1 MTVQEV
7 IVAIGAFAPEEIQL
21 VKDAIAALEAKS
33 VTEQQAVQDARDAA
47 SAAVDVLEAEE
58 TGKLP

>member
-21 VKDAIAALEAKS
+21 VKDAITALEAKS

>member
-7 IVAIGAFAPEEIQL
+7 IAALEAFAPEEIQL

>member
-7 IVAIGAFAPEEIQL
+7 IAALEAFAPEEIQL
-21 VKDAIAALEAKS
+21 VKDAIALIESKS

-47 SAAVDVLEAEE
+47 SATVDVLEAQA